1 MNEHS
6 AQRDRELVDFLA
18 TEIKLEKQQQVLPV
32 LPRVK
37 GFRTE
42 AKTNGEV
49 VLTRD
54 PGVDDEDGGEV
65 VTVKFFVATPEQQVE
80 EGFPT
85 DETEGNED
93 LKYELWSR
101 PDFQVDLTRNGAS
114 TTGQTLTFRCRFVP
128 GSSAAWAAE
137 AAERGEAET
146 VTEDAADTDSKRET
160 HP

>member
-80 EGFPT
+80 EVFPT

-101 PDFQVDLTRNGAS
+101 PDFRVDLTRGGES
-114 TTGQTLTFRCRFVP
+114 TKGQTLSFRCRFVP
-128 GSSAAWAAE
+128 GSSAAWAAGASS
-137 AAERGEAET
+137 AAASPS
-146 VTEDAADTDSKRET
+146 AAASSAA
-160 HP
+160 